1 MNMGSKKGKSY
12 SREFK
17 TQILKECMETNQY
30 NVVARK
36 HNVPVTTVY
45 TWIKRDKTISK
56 TQIAK
61 GQKALEK
68 ERVLPAKARNPI
80 FFINIVRHNLKAGPH
95 DSTS

>member
-1 MNMGSKKGKSY
+1 MGSKTGKSY

-17 TQILKECMETNQY
+17 AQILKECMETNQY

-56 TQIAK
+56 TQTAK
-61 GQKALEK
+61 GRKALTSIYQLFQE
-68 ERVLPAKARNPI
+68 VFLLPSNT
-80 FFINIVRHNLKAGPH
+80 FCSLK
-95 DSTS
+95 

>member
-1 MNMGSKKGKSY
+1 MGLKKAKNY

-17 TQILKECMETNQY
+17 EQILKECMETNKY

-45 TWIKRDKTISK
+45 TWIKRDKNRSNI
-56 TQIAK
+56 QAAK

-68 ERVLPAKARNPI
+68 ELADARLEIKVLKEL
-80 FFINIVRHNLKAGPH
+80 LKKTNQLWLK
-95 DSTS
+95 D